1 MAMVVIGTVF
11 VDIKG
16 FPDDLYIPEGR
27 NAGRVEIVHGGVGR
41 NVAEDIANV
50 ELRPRFVGMV
60 DDTAEG
66 AEVLRKLKNHK
77 VNTDYVAVTQDGM
90 GMWLAV
96 FNNGGDIAGSISKR
110 PTSDAMLRMLEEKG
124 DEIFADA
131 DSIVIEIDLDKE
143 LIKTVFRYAEKYHKK
158 VYAVVANM
166 SIASQ
171 RRDFLQSIDC
181 FVCNEQEAGI
191 LFVCDFSGL
200 TPEELCEELSRR
212 VVSARI
218 PSMVVTMG
226 SRGAVYADMNGD
238 KGVYPAR
245 KVKVRDTTGAGD
257 AFCAGVA
264 IGLTYGKTMREA
276 VEIGTRLASSVIT
289 VSENVCPRFLPQELG
304 LDVKKE
310 EKSAPNRQLPRMRTL
325 PVLHT
330 CRKGRYGV

>member
-143 LIKTVFRYAEKYHKK
+143 LIKTVFKYAEKYHKK

-226 SRGAVYADMNGD
+226 SRGAVYADMHGD
-238 KGVYPAR
+238 KGVYPAQ
-245 KVKVRDTTGAGD
+245 KVTVRDTTGAGD

-264 IGLTYGKTMREA
+264 IGLTYKKSMREA
-276 VEIGTRLASSVIT
+276 VEIGTRLAASVIT
-289 VSENVCPRFLPQELG
+289 ASENVCPRFRPRELG
-304 LDVKKE
+304 LDIEVE
-310 EKSAPNRQLPRMRTL
+310 S
-325 PVLHT
+325 
-330 CRKGRYGV
+330 

>member
-264 IGLTYGKTMREA
+264 IGLIYGKTMREA

-304 LDVKKE
+304 LDVKIE
-310 EKSAPNRQLPRMRTL
+310 E
-325 PVLHT
+325 
-330 CRKGRYGV
+330 

>member
-66 AEVLRKLKNHK
+66 AEALRKLKNHK

-304 LDVKKE
+304 LDVKIE
-310 EKSAPNRQLPRMRTL
+310 E
-325 PVLHT
+325 
-330 CRKGRYGV
+330 

>member
-181 FVCNEQEAGI
+181 FVCNAQEAGI

-212 VVSARI
+212 VVCARI

-304 LDVKKE
+304 LDVKIE
-310 EKSAPNRQLPRMRTL
+310 E
-325 PVLHT
+325 
-330 CRKGRYGV
+330 

>member
-212 VVSARI
+212 VVNARI

-304 LDVKKE
+304 LDVKIE
-310 EKSAPNRQLPRMRTL
+310 E
-325 PVLHT
+325 
-330 CRKGRYGV
+330 

>member
-110 PTSDAMLRMLEEKG
+110 PTSDALLRMLEEKG

-181 FVCNEQEAGI
+181 FVCNAQEAGI

-304 LDVKKE
+304 LDVKIE
-310 EKSAPNRQLPRMRTL
+310 E
-325 PVLHT
+325 
-330 CRKGRYGV
+330 

>member
-181 FVCNEQEAGI
+181 FVCNAQEAGI

-212 VVSARI
+212 VVNARI

-304 LDVKKE
+304 LDVKIE
-310 EKSAPNRQLPRMRTL
+310 E
-325 PVLHT
+325 
-330 CRKGRYGV
+330 